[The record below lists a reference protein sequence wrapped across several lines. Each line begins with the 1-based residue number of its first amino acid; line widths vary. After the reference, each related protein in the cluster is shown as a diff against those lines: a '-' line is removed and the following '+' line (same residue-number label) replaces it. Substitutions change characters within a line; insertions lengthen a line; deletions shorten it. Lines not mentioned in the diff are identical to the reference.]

1 LFTAENSFKARMGR
15 RLAMVDPAVFGQK
28 QKEQSDLLSA
38 IRANPQLA
46 ASVGAAPDE
55 IAKAIETYRGFY
67 QAYFFAEAAAGGG
80 SELLTYARMIV
91 RGAAERA
98 KPDGD
103 RLPAY
108 TNANLPGVE
117 AELLADTPVETP
129 LENILLTFWLSKT
142 REYLTVDN
150 ALVRKML
157 GKESPEGLAARL
169 VAGTKLGDLAE
180 RRRLWAGGADAVA
193 RSNDPLIVFVRAW
206 DGDARAVRTRYQ
218 QEVEGVLAK
227 AHERLAKA
235 RFALYGDKIYPDA
248 TFTLRLSYG
257 RVAGWTEPSGEKVA
271 PFTYFAGLSQRATG
285 APPYKLAPSWT
296 KALPTLTPTT
306 IFDVSTTNDIIGGNS
321 GSPLI
326 DKEGRVAGAVFD
338 GNIHSLGG
346 DVSYD
351 PRLNRTIAVA
361 STAVLEALRKVYD
374 ADALAAE
381 LSR

>member
-1 LFTAENSFKARMGR
+1 
-15 RLAMVDPAVFGQK
+15 VFGQK